1 MSVTILLFIA
11 LAIVL
16 VALLAWAVRPPKKTL
31 LSVDDVFDALTQ
43 KRHYAR
49 LPQILQSL
57 RQEDTDFLYTRGH
70 DHLAGRIRRERK
82 QIALRYLDYL
92 EDEYQLLLEAS
103 RILARI
109 APEISPMDEFAR
121 FRLNTRFVLLCRY
134 LRIRLRLGLEPWSVF
149 GILSDMEG
157 DITLQ
162 MEAATTRIGERA
174 AIAAEFPLFLEDRR
188 RDSE

>member
-1 MSVTILLFIA
+1 MSGTVILFIV
-11 LAIVL
+11 LAIIL

-31 LSVDDVFDALTQ
+31 LSVDDVFDALAE

-57 RQEDTDFLYTRGH
+57 RHEDTDFLYTRGH

-82 QIALRYLDYL
+82 QIALRYLNYL
-92 EDEYQLLLEAS
+92 EDEYHLLLEAS

-109 APEISPMDEFAR
+109 APEISPMNEFAH
-121 FRLNTRFVLLCRY
+121 FRLNMRFALLCRY
-134 LRIRLRLGLEPWSVF
+134 LRWRLRLGLEPWSVF

-157 DITLQ
+157 DMTLQ
-162 MEAATTRIGERA
+162 LEAATTRIGERA
-174 AIAAEFPLFLEDRR
+174 AIAAEFPLFLENRR
-188 RDSE
+188 RDSK